1 MKDLFNYLSPE
12 KVNLLVR
19 NNNFFKL
26 PKEVVFYSK
35 RENLA
40 DCSLENTKHN
50 EGWLFKTKDVSFYY
64 DPHRES
70 LKLDVGNGLAFGL
83 PYKVSLDALPSVINY
98 KISITDFEIDRDLWL
113 SQYLQEL
120 TPTTR
125 TNLLFILLK
134 QGFDIDLEGLLS
146 E

>member
-1 MKDLFNYLSPE
+1 MFN
-12 KVNLLVR
+12 NLTPDEVDILVR
-19 NNNFFKL
+19 SNDYFKL
-26 PKEVVFYSK
+26 PKEVVFYSN

-50 EGWLFKTKDVSFYY
+50 EGWLFKTKDASFYY

-70 LKLDVGNGLAFGL
+70 LKLDVGNGLAFSL

-125 TNLLFILLK
+125 TDLLFTLLK
-134 QGFDIDLEGLLS
+134 QGFDIDLEDLLS

>member
-1 MKDLFNYLSPE
+1 MFNNLTTE
-12 KVNLLVR
+12 EVNLLVR
-19 NNNFFKL
+19 NNDYFKL
-26 PKEVVFYSK
+26 PKEVVFYSN

-40 DCSLENTKHN
+40 DCSLESTKHN
-50 EGWLFKTKDVSFYY
+50 EGWLFKTKDASFYY

-70 LKLDVGNGLAFGL
+70 LKLDVGNGLTFGL

-98 KISITDFEIDRDLWL
+98 KKSITDFEIDRELWL
-113 SQYLQEL
+113 SQYVQEL

-125 TNLLFILLK
+125 TNLLFTLLK

-146 E
+146 D